1 MLHEEDGLVPDGP
14 MSARASSDVRDR
26 LLDLRVDTAAELM
39 FVWALL
45 LSIEVLQLFESIDR
59 LGRVHVSC
67 YVNCTRPPLQ
77 LMMYVSSVM
86 RN

>member
-67 YVNCTRPPLQ
+67 YVNNAPVHP
-77 LMMYVSSVM
+77 YSS
-86 RN
+86 